1 MGKSKF
7 VKSTIILLIGGAIT
21 KVLGM
26 FIRIVL
32 TRLIGTEGI
41 GLYMLVTPTFM
52 LFIALAQLGFPVA
65 ISTLVASNKK
75 NNKNLVLSIVPIA
88 LIINI
93 IVLLIIFFCSKFLAT
108 NLLHEE
114 RCYYALMAIGFVLPF
129 ISISSIM
136 RGYFFGKEKMFP
148 HVLSNIC
155 EDILRLIVLSIG
167 IPYFLKVGIE
177 YAVAFVILSNIFS
190 ELISITILFI
200 FLPKK
205 FSIKKEDFIPKKQN
219 IKDVFNISIPAT
231 GSRIIGSI
239 GSFLEPIILT
249 FILLKVGYSN
259 DFMLKEY
266 GILNGYVMPL
276 LLMPSFFTMAIS
288 QALIPT
294 ISNAYYNNNKVYAK
308 YKLKQAIMFS
318 LMVGIPITIAF
329 ELIPNFAL
337 KFIYDTNEGV
347 TYLKVLAPIFLIF
360 YVQAPLTA
368 TLQAMGKAKEAM
380 TGTLEGIILKT
391 ILLIIL
397 TSFKIGMYGLIIACS
412 VNIIYVTYHQYTF
425 VKKYLE
431 T

>member
-1 MGKSKF
+1 
-7 VKSTIILLIGGAIT
+7 
-21 KVLGM
+21 
-26 FIRIVL
+26 
-32 TRLIGTEGI
+32 
-41 GLYMLVTPTFM
+41 
-52 LFIALAQLGFPVA
+52 
-65 ISTLVASNKK
+65 
-75 NNKNLVLSIVPIA
+75 
-88 LIINI
+88 
-93 IVLLIIFFCSKFLAT
+93 
-108 NLLHEE
+108 
-114 RCYYALMAIGFVLPF
+114 
-129 ISISSIM
+129 
-136 RGYFFGKEKMFP
+136 
-148 HVLSNIC
+148 
-155 EDILRLIVLSIG
+155 
-167 IPYFLKVGIE
+167 
-177 YAVAFVILSNIFS
+177 
-190 ELISITILFI
+190 
-200 FLPKK
+200 
-205 FSIKKEDFIPKKQN
+205 
-219 IKDVFNISIPAT
+219 
-231 GSRIIGSI
+231 
-239 GSFLEPIILT
+239 
-249 FILLKVGYSN
+249 
-259 DFMLKEY
+259 MLKEY

-397 TSFKIGMYGLIIACS
+397 TSFEIGMYGLIIACS

-425 VKKYLE
+425 VKKYLK